1 LRVPGRIGGV
11 LYSPSTAKALE
22 FFGGEVPTDIPSL
35 WRKGGKTHVIGLVEL
50 YAVAVALQHWR
61 GILAGRRVLLFVDNW
76 PVIDV
81 LIRGSSSVGTW
92 RDLLQCMEDN
102 QCEEPP
108 FLWIARV
115 PSKSNPA
122 DGPSRGDAAD
132 IASQGAELC
141 RPVCP
146 VSGSMLPSFF
156 RG

>member
-1 LRVPGRIGGV
+1 M
-11 LYSPSTAKALE
+11 
-22 FFGGEVPTDIPSL
+22 
-35 WRKGGKTHVIGLVEL
+35 IGLVEL

-92 RDLLQCMEDN
+92 RDLLQFMEDN

-108 FLWIARV
+108 FLWVARV

-122 DGPSRGDAAD
+122 DGPSRGDAAE
-132 IASQGAELC
+132 IAGQGAKLC
-141 RPVCP
+141 RPVCS
-146 VSGSMLPSFF
+146 VSGSVLPSFF